1 MKIPTFRRN
10 NPAEALQATQTALA
24 EADSKIRG
32 LGEQRAARLLESD
45 GVDEVIALD
54 RQIEEQQ
61 KAAGILRDRIAA
73 LGGEIRRQGQLAAER
88 EIAAR
93 VAETE
98 KALAKR
104 DATAAQLQNAI
115 REFGKHYFDL
125 IDQNREIAKL
135 WRMSVN
141 AHRVGMLGDRIIG
154 REVSHAL
161 FAAGRPHNG
170 ICRLP
175 APGNAGLGITGDTSG
190 GTLAQRIADASAA
203 LLEMIRALPT
213 RQPEDE
219 AA

>member
-1 MKIPTFRRN
+1 V
-10 NPAEALQATQTALA
+10 A
-24 EADSKIRG
+24 G
-32 LGEQRAARLLESD
+32 LDL
-45 GVDEVIALD
+45 
-54 RQIEEQQ
+54 QIEQQQ

-73 LGGEIRRQGQLAAER
+73 LRGEIRHQAQLAAER

-98 KALAKR
+98 KLLAKR
-104 DATAAQLQNAI
+104 DAVASELETAI
-115 REFGKHYFDL
+115 RDFGRLYFDL
-125 IDQNREIAKL
+125 NEQNQAIARR
-135 WRMSVN
+135 WRMSPN
-141 AHRVGMLGDRIIG
+141 AHRVGFLGDRIIS

-175 APGNAGLGITGDTSG
+175 APGNAGLGVAGDTGG
-190 GTLAQRIADASAA
+190 GTLGARIAAASAD
-203 LLEMIRALPT
+203 LLEMIRAVPA